1 MNKKYSFLVGIAL
14 CVTNAFAQNEP
25 ILVDEVAAVVG
36 RNAIYKSDIQ
46 MDIEQMQQQGV
57 SVDDEAYCYVV
68 ESKLFQSLLVHRA
81 EMDSI
86 DVSDSEIDS
95 EIDRRMN
102 YMLRRLGG
110 SEIEFQKYYGKTVLE
125 FKKEIRSTIADNIMA
140 RKVEGKITG
149 SVTVSPNEV
158 KSYYGS
164 IPKDSLPV
172 IAESYKIAQLVVKAK
187 PNVYEK
193 ERTRNQLEAIRKTIV
208 NGGNFDLQARIH
220 SEDPGSKDRGGD
232 LGYLAREQLVP
243 EFSSVA
249 FRLKEG
255 EISEVVESPYG
266 FHIIKMIKK
275 KGNLINARH
284 ILIMPKIYAVDLEIA
299 KERADSISKV
309 IESGEDFNKLASD
322 LSDDEQSKINGGIVR
337 NPQTGGEY
345 FETEQLDRDLYL
357 TIQQLEKGKASLPTV
372 MTMPDNTK
380 AYRILFLMDKLEFH
394 VASIET
400 DYDRIKSSALE
411 IKKQKEMKKWVSK
424 NLDGTYIKLPEMYKG
439 CDRLS
444 VWYDNETK

>member
-1 MNKKYSFLVGIAL
+1 MNKKYSFLVGLVIS
-14 CVTNAFAQNEP
+14 VSGAFAQKEP
-25 ILVDEVAAVVG
+25 ILVDEVSAIVG
-36 RNAIYKSDIQ
+36 KNAIYKSDIQ
-46 MDIEQMQQQGV
+46 MDIEQMTQQGV
-57 SVDDEAYCYVV
+57 TVDDEAYCYII

-81 EMDSI
+81 DMDSV

-95 EIDRRMN
+95 EIDRRMS

-110 SEIEFQKYYGKTVLE
+110 SEVEFQKFYGKTVLE
-125 FKKEIRSTIADNIMA
+125 FKKEIRATIANNIMA
-140 RKVEGKITG
+140 RKVEGGITG
-149 SVTVSPNEV
+149 AVKISPSEV
-158 KSYYGS
+158 KAYYS
-164 IPKDSLPV
+164 NIPKDSLPV
-172 IAESYKIAQLVVKAK
+172 IPESYKIAQLVVKAK

-193 ERTRNQLEAIRKTIV
+193 ERTREQLEAVRKIIV
-208 NGGNFDLQARIH
+208 NGGDFDLQARIH

-232 LGYLAREQLVP
+232 LGYLSRDQLVP

-266 FHIIKMIKK
+266 FHIIQMIKK
-275 KGNLINARH
+275 KGKLIHARH
-284 ILIMPKIYAVDLEIA
+284 ILIMPKIYEVDLEIA
-299 KERADSISKV
+299 KERVDSISKV
-309 IESGEDFNKLASD
+309 IESGADFNKLASD
-322 LSDDEQSKINGGIVR
+322 LSDDDQSKINGGVVR

-357 TIQQLEKGKASLPTV
+357 TVQQLKKGKASLPTV
-372 MTMPDNTK
+372 MTLPDNSK

-394 VASIET
+394 VASIEN
-400 DYDRIKSSALE
+400 DYDRIKSAGLE
-411 IKKQKEMKKWVSK
+411 IKKQNVMKDWITKH
-424 NLDGTYIKLPEMYKG
+424 LGDTYIKLPAEYKS

>member
-1 MNKKYSFLVGIAL
+1 MNKKYSFLIGLVISVGGI
-14 CVTNAFAQNEP
+14 FAQKEP
-25 ILVDEVAAVVG
+25 ILVDEVTAIIG
-36 RNAIYKSDIQ
+36 KNAIYKSDIQ
-46 MDIEQMQQQGV
+46 MDIEQMTQQGV
-57 SVDDEAYCYVV
+57 KVDDEAYCYII

-81 EMDSI
+81 DMDSI
-86 DVSDSEIDS
+86 DVSDSEIDG

-110 SEIEFQKYYGKTVLE
+110 SEVEFQKFYGKTVLE
-125 FKKEIRSTIADNIMA
+125 FKKEIRATIANNLMA
-140 RKVEGKITG
+140 RKVEGSITG
-149 SVTVSPNEV
+149 AIKISPSEV
-158 KSYYGS
+158 KAYYSS

-172 IAESYKIAQLVVKAK
+172 IPESYKIAQLVVKAK
-187 PNVYEK
+187 PNAYEK
-193 ERTRNQLEAIRKTIV
+193 ERSKNQLEAVRKIIV
-208 NGGNFDLQARIH
+208 NGGDFDLQARIH

-232 LGYLAREQLVP
+232 LGYLSRDQLVP

-266 FHIIKMIKK
+266 FHIIQMIKK
-275 KGNLINARH
+275 KGKLIHARH
-284 ILIMPKIYAVDLEIA
+284 ILIMPKIYEVDLEIA
-299 KERADSISKV
+299 KERVDSISKV
-309 IESGEDFNKLASD
+309 IDSGADFNKLATD
-322 LSDDEQSKINGGIVR
+322 LSDDDQSKINGGIVR

-357 TIQQLEKGKASLPTV
+357 TVQQLEKGKASLPTI
-372 MTMPDNTK
+372 MTLPDNSK

-394 VASIET
+394 VASIEN
-400 DYDRIKSSALE
+400 DYDRIKSSGLE
-411 IKKQKEMKKWVSK
+411 IKKQKEMKKWVAK
-424 NLDGTYIKLPEMYKG
+424 HLGDTFIDLPEEYKG